1 MVWVYF
7 IDINSGYCCFRCA
20 TKGVM
25 LDWWV
30 RMDSGVSKDQPHDV
44 VDGSDADIAGNNG
57 ETSNIGGLR
66 KH

>member
-1 MVWVYF
+1 
-7 IDINSGYCCFRCA
+7 
-20 TKGVM
+20 M